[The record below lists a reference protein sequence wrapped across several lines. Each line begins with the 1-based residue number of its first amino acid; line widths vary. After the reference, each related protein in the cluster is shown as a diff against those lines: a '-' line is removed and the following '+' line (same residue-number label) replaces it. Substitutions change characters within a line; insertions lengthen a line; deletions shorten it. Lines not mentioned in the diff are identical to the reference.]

1 MDLAS
6 YVNQLKDQLS
16 IVDVIGKA
24 ITLKK
29 AGRNYVG
36 LCPFHGE
43 KTPSFTVNNE
53 KGIFFCFGCKT
64 GGDMIQF
71 YIKYHQVSFKEAVD
85 ALSSMAGMPE
95 YGWNSETD
103 SDSKDQYS
111 LIMEEVRQ
119 FFVYH
124 LSQSKEGMEYLQRR
138 NVSEQII
145 RQYQLGFAPAD
156 SKMLLSLFNSKKL
169 DKEKG
174 CYLGL
179 LHQDQQGQH
188 YAYYR
193 DRIMFPILNHTGKTI
208 GFGAR
213 AIHPEQQPKYIN
225 SPDQVLFHKGQQLY
239 GLYQA
244 KTSILQEHKVLI
256 TEGYLDVL
264 SLVQYQFPF
273 AVATLGTALT
283 KEHTKLLSRL
293 QADIYLCFDH
303 DSAGEKAT
311 EKAMQTLLQQGM
323 NAKVVHWAE
332 AYKDPDEVVKTGGTS
347 CFQALLDRAEP
358 MLDYYWNRLNQRK
371 SESSEAVKER
381 VQQMFDMIT
390 FSSEA
395 LLHDQVIKKMAYD
408 LHILPNLLWDQFR
421 YKQQQEKTGFTKQ
434 SIIKQERDFDG
445 FIPSQEGERMLLKAL
460 LDEETDWGNAIFS
473 YIREEDFSYQLHR
486 RMFHTLKE
494 LYPEHRCSK
503 INELCAMEMEQD
515 IISGIME
522 LSILDSS
529 FINRVSIEQVLRKT
543 SENKK
548 RKVTKQ
554 MMQKIKEAEAN
565 GDDENC
571 RRLREELK
579 KIV

>member
-138 NVSEQII
+138 NVSEEII

-213 AIHPEQQPKYIN
+213 VIHPEQQPKYIN

-358 MLDYYWNRLNQRK
+358 MLDYYWNRLNQK
-371 SESSEAVKER
+371 KPESSEAVKER

-390 FSSEA
+390 FSSEV

-421 YKQQQEKTGFTKQ
+421 YKQQQEKTGFTKR

-460 LDEETDWGNAIFS
+460 LDEEADWGNAIFS